1 LELVVL
7 EGKRVA
13 QTAELLLSAHFPLW
27 VAAAALV
34 LLAAEGLWGKTVLA
48 AAEAGFLAAHP
59 VAAEEA
65 WVPRQCLLLI
75 HRIRE
80 RDQSVL
86 RGLVRSLRM

>member
-7 EGKRVA
+7 EGKQAA
-13 QTAELLLSAHFPLW
+13 QTAEPLLLAPFPLW

-48 AAEAGFLAAHP
+48 AAEVGQAAVTET

-65 WVPRQCLLLI
+65 WVPRQ
-75 HRIRE
+75 
-80 RDQSVL
+80 
-86 RGLVRSLRM
+86 